1 LCFIKVK
8 LSVKVKLFVLLLCV
22 CAILLAKAVPEMTYT
37 ASGGTLNLTHSLT
50 VLPGWAGCYTCPALT
65 PYQFDPMRVPE
76 CNHKVTGNSYK
87 AVDGCETIDGSKAD
101 IGVKA
106 ED

>member
-1 LCFIKVK
+1 
-8 LSVKVKLFVLLLCV
+8 
-22 CAILLAKAVPEMTYT
+22 
-37 ASGGTLNLTHSLT
+37 
-50 VLPGWAGCYTCPALT
+50 
-65 PYQFDPMRVPE
+65 MRVPE